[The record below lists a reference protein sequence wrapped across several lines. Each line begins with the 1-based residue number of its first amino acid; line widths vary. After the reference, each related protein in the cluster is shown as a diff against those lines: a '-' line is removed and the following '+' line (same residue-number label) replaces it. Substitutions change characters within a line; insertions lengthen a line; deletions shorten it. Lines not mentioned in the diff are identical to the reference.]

1 MSARIAPEPISI
13 GITMGAEFSSR
24 ASRTTRPVEA
34 IAAST
39 PDPQQ
44 NRSGTR
50 TLADGDKARSGE
62 RPPGKDPSIPPQ
74 TLFDAALIA
83 AEFKANTKVE
93 LPDPS
98 EIEADPA
105 KATARADSA
114 DAESQ
119 AAENR
124 ESAATRDTVSRTQES
139 DSPAAA

>member
-13 GITMGAEFSSR
+13 GITMGAEFSPR
-24 ASRTTRPVEA
+24 ASRTTRPIEA

-44 NRSGTR
+44 SRSGTR

-83 AEFKANTKVE
+83 SEFKANTKVE
-93 LPDPS
+93 LPDPAD
-98 EIEADPA
+98 IEASDTG
-105 KATARADSA
+105 ATARADSSDVESRA
-114 DAESQ
+114 AES
-119 AAENR
+119 R
-124 ESAATRDTVSRTQES
+124 ESAEARDTDSRAQES